1 MFCRL
6 LEGSHDLVYFESN
19 LHEDER
25 GYFCERYNK
34 EDFKKYVGSDLSLF
48 QSNESCSK
56 INVLR
61 GLHYQPNKPQGK
73 LVTVIK
79 GIALDIAV
87 DLRKKSNTY
96 GHFETMILSEK
107 NKHKLFIPKGFAHG
121 FLVLSHSAIISY
133 KVDNYYNPDYENG
146 VLWNDSDL
154 DIDWK
159 LDDSEITLSEKD
171 RNLLPL
177 SKINNPF

>member
-1 MFCRL
+1 MRL
-6 LEGSHDLVYFESN
+6 LETSIEGLLLLKPTVFE
-19 LHEDER
+19 DKR
-25 GYFCERYNK
+25 GYFFESYNQRETSK
-34 EDFKKYVGSDLSLF
+34 LLGDINFVQD
-48 QSNESCSK
+48 NESMSLRG
-56 INVLR
+56 VLR
-61 GLHYQPNKPQGK
+61 GLHFQNPPYSQTK
-73 LVTVIK
+73 LVSCVVGEI
-79 GIALDIAV
+79 LDIAV